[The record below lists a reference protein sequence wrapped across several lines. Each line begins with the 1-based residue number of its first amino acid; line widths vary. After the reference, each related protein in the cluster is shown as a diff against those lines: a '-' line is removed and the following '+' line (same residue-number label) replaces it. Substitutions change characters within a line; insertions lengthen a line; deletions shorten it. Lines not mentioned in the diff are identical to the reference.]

1 MKQFARFAGHFFK
14 VMNMSQ
20 TAINPQK
27 QITPEDERRENLYY
41 MKLQCLHAV
50 LVQRNT
56 ITEGESKMIARMI
69 NAGFD
74 EIK

>member
-1 MKQFARFAGHFFK
+1 
-14 VMNMSQ
+14 MNMSQ

-50 LVQRNT
+50 LVQRE
-56 ITEGESKMIARMI
+56 IYTEDDAKMIARMI
-69 NAGFD
+69 NAGFN